1 MAIVRGAESS
11 NEENGSVH
19 NRNTIQV
26 LIVVRIN
33 KFPFCLKYKINERI
47 PILSD

>member
-1 MAIVRGAESS
+1 MRGAESS

-26 LIVVRIN
+26 SIVVRIN
-33 KFPFCLKYKINERI
+33 KFPFCLECKINERI